1 MLYIY
6 GVRAISRKAK
16 AGQYSSLAAH
26 KNPNSSSIQ
35 KTANALGAQISNTLP
50 AIADEVR
57 PAVLLQR
64 DTDACFGS
72 IASFERCRHVCFTPD
87 SGRMTGTQRTDALLR
102 SKMHLF
108 DHLVSTH
115 KD

>member
-1 MLYIY
+1 MFTLQPPRHI
-6 GVRAISRKAK
+6 
-16 AGQYSSLAAH
+16 
-26 KNPNSSSIQ
+26 P
-35 KTANALGAQISNTLP
+35 TLP
-50 AIADEVR
+50 
-57 PAVLLQR
+57 
-64 DTDACFGS
+64 

-108 DHLVSTH
+108 DHLVGTH